1 MKMTEQR
8 LRKII
13 RDVLESNYAT
23 SKKVRITE
31 SSIRTIVSKLL
42 SEIDIDYGRM
52 QQQDKFL
59 QTKKDISTAKGPKTQ
74 TREEKAAEQEL
85 SKAMEATNDII
96 RSLSSKRYDAL
107 KQVIPILQ
115 NSLQNLFMSSSSSK
129 SSDEITKLVKIFRQF
144 NEALKGTDY
153 KSAISF
159 AKMLYS
165 AMQDMGSLTGN
176 PYTSK
181 NISRN

>member
-96 RSLSSKRYDAL
+96 RSLSAKRYDAL

-153 KSAISF
+153 KSATSF